1 MRIARFLRF
10 EIELEKIMNDR
21 DMTGEERQ
29 DFEESAVHQIGGT
42 PDAAPGS
49 DAPGSKSEAGPSA
62 QRRRTRSRAPAGGV
76 VPNDFNPS
84 SRGDEH
90 GEVM

>member
-1 MRIARFLRF
+1 
-10 EIELEKIMNDR
+10 MNDR

-29 DFEESAVHQIGGT
+29 DFEENTVHRVEGT
-42 PDAAPGS
+42 PDAPAGN
-49 DAPGSKSEAGPSA
+49 DALRSNSEAGPSG

>member
-1 MRIARFLRF
+1 MS
-10 EIELEKIMNDR
+10 DR

-29 DFEESAVHQIGGT
+29 DFEANVVHQDDSVEST
-42 PDAAPGS
+42 STVEPARP
-49 DAPGSKSEAGPSA
+49 
-62 QRRRTRSRAPAGGV
+62 RRRTRSRSAGAS
-76 VPNDFNPS
+76 NRADDFNPS

>member
-1 MRIARFLRF
+1 
-10 EIELEKIMNDR
+10 MNDR

-29 DFEESAVHQIGGT
+29 DFEENTVHHDGAT
-42 PDAAPGS
+42 PDAGPAGS
-49 DAPGSKSEAGPSA
+49 RPEGGPSG

-76 VPNDFNPS
+76 VTSDFNPS

>member
-1 MRIARFLRF
+1 
-10 EIELEKIMNDR
+10 MNDR

-29 DFEESAVHQIGGT
+29 DFEENTVHRVEGT
-42 PDAAPGS
+42 PDAPAGN
-49 DAPGSKSEAGPSA
+49 DALRSNSEAGPSG

-76 VPNDFNPS
+76 VPSGFNPS

-90 GEVM
+90 GEGM